1 MTSRLLSLLA
11 QIEDAMRLN
20 ESPAVERPPERFVS
34 YFKGIARATFCDG
47 TGSVCL
53 HSFTLADGQV
63 CVKAELVWNKPKA
76 TATCAIYPNKEN
88 FDWQRAAERIA
99 ETWLAGPDAEAV
111 AVAAKASE
119 ALPAA
124 S

>member
-1 MTSRLLSLLA
+1 MTSRLLSLLG
-11 QIEDAMRLN
+11 QIEYAMKLN

-34 YFKGIARATFCDG
+34 YFKGIARASFCDG
-47 TGSVCL
+47 SGSICL

-63 CVKAELVWNKPKA
+63 CVKAELNWTKPKA
-76 TATCAIYPNKEN
+76 STTCAIYPNKEN
-88 FDWQRAAERIA
+88 FDWQRASERIA
-99 ETWLAGPDAEAV
+99 ETFLAGPDAEAL
-111 AVAAKASE
+111 AAAAREGE

>member
-11 QIEDAMRLN
+11 AIEYAMKLN

-34 YFKGIARATFCDG
+34 YTKGIARATFCDG
-47 TGSVCL
+47 SGSICL

-63 CVKAELVWNKPKA
+63 CVKAEFNWNKPRA
-76 TATCAIYPNKEN
+76 VGTCAVYPNKEN
-88 FDWQRAAERIA
+88 FDWQRASERIA
-99 ETWLAGPDAEAV
+99 EAWLAGPDEA
-111 AVAAKASE
+111 AMAAAGRETE

>member
-1 MTSRLLSLLA
+1 MK
-11 QIEDAMRLN
+11 LN

-34 YFKGIARATFCDG
+34 YFKGIARVSFCDG
-47 TGSVCL
+47 SGSICL

-63 CVKAELVWNKPKA
+63 CVKAELGWNKPKA
-76 TATCAIYPNKEN
+76 STTCAIYPNKEN

-99 ETWLAGPDAEAV
+99 ETYLAGPDAD
-111 AVAAKASE
+111 AVAAAVREGE